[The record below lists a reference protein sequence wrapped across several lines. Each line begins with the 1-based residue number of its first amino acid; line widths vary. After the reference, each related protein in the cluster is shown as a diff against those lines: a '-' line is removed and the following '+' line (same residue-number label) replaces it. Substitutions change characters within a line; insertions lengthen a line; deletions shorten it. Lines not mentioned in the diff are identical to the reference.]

1 MNMNTLS
8 MILAMA
14 PQQGGAGQQSGQM
27 MSLVFLVLIIVIFYL
42 FMIRPQMKK
51 QKELAKYRS
60 SLQKGDRV
68 VTTGGIYGK
77 VNDVKDNT
85 VTLEI
90 APNIHIKVDKSAIL
104 KDASD
109 LSQQR

>member
-1 MNMNTLS
+1 MNSLAF
-8 MILAMA
+8 ILAMA
-14 PQQGGAGQQSGQM
+14 SPQGGGQQGNPM
-27 MSLVFLVLIIVIFYL
+27 MSLVFLVMIIVIFYL
-42 FMIRPQMKK
+42 FMIRPQVKR
-51 QKELAKYRS
+51 QKELAKYRA
-60 SLQKGDRV
+60 SLQKGDKV

-90 APNIHIKVDKSAIL
+90 APNVHIKVDKSAIL

>member
-14 PQQGGAGQQSGQM
+14 PTQGQGQQSGQM

-42 FMIRPQMKK
+42 FMIRPQMKR
-51 QKELAKYRS
+51 QKELTKYRN

-90 APNIHIKVDKSAIL
+90 APNVHIKVDKSAII